1 MTSHYVPSRPSAGFL
16 FVPRRDTTR
25 QLTTRHA
32 SSDRLPDLQ
41 LSPHSNPA
49 PQTRQHVPAA
59 GLILAS
65 IPGQCKSLPTST
77 STVYNRSL
85 SAACQAVNLP
95 PLLYPPSTTNPLPPS
110 LLPPTLFSKSFP
122 KLPKSL
128 PIRSPQIHVVS
139 KSKSTAAVLPT
150 APTLHPPPP
159 EASAQGALPP
169 AAPAAVLERDADRG
183 VEVRAARRQA
193 RRGRG
198 RRARRRRRVRRGD
211 HDSPAR
217 HQAAL
222 AKAGRH
228 E

>member
-41 LSPHSNPA
+41 LSPHSIPA

-65 IPGQCKSLPTST
+65 IPGQCKSLPRPVQYIIGPCPQPVRLSISHHCYTRPPPPTS
-77 STVYNRSL
+77 
-85 SAACQAVNLP
+85 
-95 PLLYPPSTTNPLPPS
+95 LPPS

-128 PIRSPQIHVVS
+128 PIRSPPNPCRVRVRVQVHHRRTPCS
-139 KSKSTAAVLPT
+139 PHPTPAAAGSFRPGS
-150 APTLHPPPP
+150 PPPRGP
-159 EASAQGALPP
+159 RGCPR
-169 AAPAAVLERDADRG
+169 ERC
-183 VEVRAARRQA
+183 
-193 RRGRG
+193 
-198 RRARRRRRVRRGD
+198 
-211 HDSPAR
+211 
-217 HQAAL
+217 
-222 AKAGRH
+222 
-228 E
+228 